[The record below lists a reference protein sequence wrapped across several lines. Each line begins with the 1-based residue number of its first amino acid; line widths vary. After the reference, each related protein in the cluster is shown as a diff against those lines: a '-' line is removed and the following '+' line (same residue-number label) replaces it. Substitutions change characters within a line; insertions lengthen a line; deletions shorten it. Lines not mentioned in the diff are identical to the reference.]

1 MSWRSAVAA
10 ALVLA
15 AAAAMVTA
23 AKPGPK
29 NRRYPDYIVDPRVNC
44 TSEGVFPHPRNCS
57 WYYRCVDY
65 MNMGFYRT
73 YYFECEPGTQFADEL
88 DQCVFP
94 SNNRPPCRSDNGH
107 GTSVIYLSCTFKECR
122 QYIPCDGSR
131 SLCKGCYND
140 NVFPP
145 PTYNFCRHPGQVFD
159 KRKGSCVPQ
168 PPENELCYDQM
179 LLPLMEEQPATDGSV
194 SAFPYPISWP
204 STTTVRPSIAM
215 IDMSVFG
222 ITCSE
227 EKRNHFE
234 KELLW
239 DQCRAYCFSM
249 GHLHGLVE
257 LCHAYYHCKR
267 SPFGGGWELELK
279 TCPEN
284 TVLVDEKK
292 GLCGPFPPGVD
303 VC

>member
-1 MSWRSAVAA
+1 MKQGNTSEYQTDNR
-10 ALVLA
+10 LDQE
-15 AAAAMVTA
+15 TF
-23 AKPGPK
+23 

-249 GHLHGLVE
+249 GHLHVIFSTTGDTSSSRVSNE
-257 LCHAYYHCKR
+257 LYIINEKR
-267 SPFGGGWELELK
+267 IKRTGYIVWAEMA
-279 TCPEN
+279 
-284 TVLVDEKK
+284 VVVDKSGQCE
-292 GLCGPFPPGVD
+292 G
-303 VC
+303 